1 MGAVRHVVLIG
12 AEGPAIGRALAGAVP
27 LSTAADMDRAVALA
41 ADLAE
46 PDATVLLS
54 PACASFDMFANY
66 RARGAAFAA
75 AALKTGASPP

>member
-1 MGAVRHVVLIG
+1 
-12 AEGPAIGRALAGAVP
+12 
-27 LSTAADMDRAVALA
+27 MDEAVALA

-66 RARGAAFAA
+66 HQRGEAFAA
-75 AALKTGASPP
+75 AARRAGAAAPDPEVQP